1 MEYVTLR
8 TSVEVGKGR
17 LARIRYR
24 QAVHQV
30 VGRRTACGR
39 RITEQYERTNLRPT
53 DHLCQCC
60 QEGRKR

>member
-8 TSVEVGKGR
+8 TAMPHGR
-17 LARIRYR
+17 SGVTRIRYR

-30 VGRRTACGR
+30 VGARTACGR
-39 RITEQYERTNLRPT
+39 RITDSYEPTELRPT

-60 QEGRKR
+60 QEGRRR